1 VLSYLEERK
10 KRLGS
15 NIQEDLNGLLTY
27 AISTGILNTEKT
39 ANALTLE
46 LMDYLESLN
55 QSGQTLMDWDIS
67 FDQTIVS
74 NNGNPKTADMIRQ
87 LNNEEQRKMLEE
99 MRIRKMLF
107 NACYTLYPL

>member
-1 VLSYLEERK
+1 M
-10 KRLGS
+10 
-15 NIQEDLNGLLTY
+15 
-27 AISTGILNTEKT
+27 
-39 ANALTLE
+39 E
-46 LMDYLESLN
+46 LMEYLESLY

-74 NNGNPKTADMIRQ
+74 STSNPKTADIIRQ
-87 LNNEEQRKMLEE
+87 LNNQEQRKALEE